1 MTIFVGKRTLMK
13 RIILTL
19 SIFSLLF
26 IACSETPQFVGEWQ
40 LEKMD
45 MGGSDQIFAN
55 VLGNPTYVFNA
66 DKTYEIITGTQTENG
81 TWALKDKIITLYSKE
96 LDKTSKLSIWVLN
109 KDNFV
114 WQIGE
119 NPSTKVYLKK

>member
-1 MTIFVGKRTLMK
+1 MK

-55 VLGNPTYVFNA
+55 VLGNPTYTFNA
-66 DKTYEIITGTQTENG
+66 DKTYEIITGTQTESG
-81 TWALKDKIITLYSKE
+81 TWSLKDKIITLYSKE

>member
-1 MTIFVGKRTLMK
+1 
-13 RIILTL
+13 
-19 SIFSLLF
+19 
-26 IACSETPQFVGEWQ
+26 
-40 LEKMD
+40 

-55 VLGNPTYVFNA
+55 VLGNPTYTFNA
-66 DKTYEIITGTQTENG
+66 DKTYEIITGTQTESG
-81 TWALKDKIITLYSKE
+81 TWSLKDKIITLYSKE